1 MDEFRDVD
9 PFGLFRQWLTEA
21 EAGEP
26 NDPNAMCLATADAAG
41 LPSARMVLLKGV
53 SPRGFTF
60 YTNLDSRKGQDLMVR
75 PRAALCFHWKSL
87 RRQVRV
93 EGPVEPV
100 TAAEADEYFTSRARV
115 SQLGARASQ
124 QSRPLESRAV
134 LEARVAEL
142 AELYKDQPVPR
153 PPNWSGYR
161 VVPEAIEFWSDGAF
175 RLHDRIRFRRAAT
188 GWETERLY
196 P

>member
-1 MDEFRDVD
+1 
-9 PFGLFRQWLTEA
+9 
-21 EAGEP
+21 
-26 NDPNAMCLATADAAG
+26 
-41 LPSARMVLLKGV
+41 
-53 SPRGFTF
+53 
-60 YTNLDSRKGQDLMVR
+60 
-75 PRAALCFHWKSL
+75 
-87 RRQVRV
+87 
-93 EGPVEPV
+93 VEPV

-175 RLHDRIRFRRAAT
+175 RLHDRIRFRRAAP

>member
-9 PFGLFRQWLTEA
+9 PFGLFRQWLSDA

-175 RLHDRIRFRRAAT
+175 RLHDRIRFRRAAP